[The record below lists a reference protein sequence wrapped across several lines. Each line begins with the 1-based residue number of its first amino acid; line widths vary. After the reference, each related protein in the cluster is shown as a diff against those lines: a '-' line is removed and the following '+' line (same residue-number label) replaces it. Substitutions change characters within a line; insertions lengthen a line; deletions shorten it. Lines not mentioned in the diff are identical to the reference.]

1 MIGDPLNRDDPPNN
15 EITIRILYF
24 GLVRNVVKEAEEE
37 IILPAGST
45 VRRLLDVLCEKHGD
59 ALRDALFTVEG
70 TLIANA
76 MILLDGTNILY
87 GEGLDT
93 EIASQKS
100 LHVLLTTTAMAG
112 G

>member
-1 MIGDPLNRDDPPNN
+1 MTTPPSPPT
-15 EITIRILYF
+15 TIRVLYF
-24 GLVRNVVKEAEEE
+24 GLVRNVVQEAEEE
-37 IILPAGST
+37 VTLPAGAT
-45 VRRLLDVLCEKHGD
+45 VGKLLDVLCERHGD
-59 ALRDALFTVEG
+59 PLRDALFTVEG

-87 GEGLDT
+87 GQGLET
-93 EIASQKS
+93 EIDSQKS